1 MNRLLALLVGAFFMC
16 APAHAERIYILKGLT
31 HYVGEWPVD
40 GIAEDLRAQGHDVTV
55 SNHTEG
61 DDITELPE
69 IGIAHSMG
77 ANALLKA
84 TQRLILEGHK
94 PPLLILTIDPGKWP
108 LYSYCTV
115 GVRCV
120 NLYAPRALIAGQVV
134 YDPITK
140 KPIRENYHLTGTV
153 HASMPAHPKV
163 RATAVRIVGEVLKGA
178 QCAPEYMCNGTKETN
193 ADWCCPTKGASQ

>member
-1 MNRLLALLVGAFFMC
+1 MIRILAALAIVVSLV
-16 APAHAERIYILKGLT
+16 APAQSAKIQIFKGLT
-31 HYVGEWPVD
+31 HYFGEWPVD

-94 PPLLILTIDPGKWP
+94 PPLLVLTIDPGKWP

-120 NLYAPRALIAGQVV
+120 NLYAPRPLIAGQVV

-153 HASMPAHPKV
+153 HSSMPAHPKV

-178 QCAPEYMCNGTKETN
+178 Q
-193 ADWCCPTKGASQ
+193 

>member
-1 MNRLLALLVGAFFMC
+1 MIRTLAALAIVASLV
-16 APAHAERIYILKGLT
+16 APAQSAKIQIFKGLT
-31 HYVGEWPVD
+31 HYFGEWPVD

-94 PPLLILTIDPGKWP
+94 PPLLVLTIDPGKWP

-120 NLYAPRALIAGQVV
+120 NLYAPRPLIAGQVV

-153 HASMPAHPKV
+153 HSSMPAHPKV
-163 RATAVRIVGEVLKGA
+163 RATAVRIVNEVLKGA
-178 QCAPEYMCNGTKETN
+178 Q
-193 ADWCCPTKGASQ
+193 